1 MKMMVSTA
9 ATGTV
14 KSTWCSLSEL
24 MQKVGVVRSIL
35 PSTTPLTEQ
44 ISNIDYLSIFIYK
57 LTCIRIRRKGIIKVE
72 ATIVRLDCK
81 IQPLSSS
88 PESGHSGQLMD
99 HVDPE
104 ACPLPGH
111 IVPLRPGP
119 VLGLGHPHP
128 QHRDTGCDGAVK
140 QVCR

>member
-44 ISNIDYLSIFIYK
+44 TSNIDYLSIFIYK

-72 ATIVRLDCK
+72 AAIVRLDCQ
-81 IQPLSSS
+81 IQAGILLTRIRQLLTAHGSRRPRSLSTPRSHCPS
-88 PESGHSGQLMD
+88 PTRASAGTGAPPPAAS
-99 HVDPE
+99 
-104 ACPLPGH
+104 
-111 IVPLRPGP
+111 R
-119 VLGLGHPHP
+119 
-128 QHRDTGCDGAVK
+128 HRV
-140 QVCR
+140 